1 MKLIK
6 KIIIKGQIE
15 TLTGLMIGGTNNA
28 MGIGGPD
35 KLVIRN
41 SINDQPF
48 IPGSS
53 LKGKLRSLLE
63 IADGNIGEGFA
74 NTNIKNGP
82 SMDITKVT
90 TLLFGS
96 ALKDTE
102 RQRPSRIIVRDASLL
117 NPEDLSRTEL
127 LYTETKTEVVI
138 DRITSAASPRNFERV
153 PAGAKFNLDLVLNI
167 FEGDPFSE
175 KELLETLIRGL
186 VLVQDDYIG
195 GSGSRGNGS
204 VKFKIETIIERTAEY
219 YLGRTPEENI
229 ITSSIIFPKA
239 LQPAIIID

>member
-15 TLTGLMIGGTNNA
+15 ALTGLMIGGTNNA
-28 MGIGGPD
+28 MGIGGLD
-35 KLVIRN
+35 NFVIRN
-41 SINDQPF
+41 SFNEQPY

-63 IADGNIGEGFA
+63 IADGNIGPGFA

-82 SMDITKVT
+82 SMDVTKVT

-96 ALKDTE
+96 AITDTE
-102 RQRPSRIIVRDASLL
+102 KQRPSRIIVRDGALL
-117 NPEDLSRTEL
+117 NPQDLSKTEL

-138 DRITSAASPRNFERV
+138 DRVTSAASLRHFERV
-153 PAGAKFNLDLVLNI
+153 PAGAKFRLDLVLNI
-167 FEGDPFSE
+167 FEGDPYGE
-175 KELLETLIRGL
+175 AQLLETLLRGL

-204 VKFKIETIIERTAEY
+204 VQFKIDTVIERSSDY
-219 YLGRTPEENI
+219 YLGRSSEERVITP
-229 ITSSIIFPKA
+229 SINFPKA
-239 LQPAIIID
+239 LLA

>member
-1 MKLIK
+1 MKLNK
-6 KIIIKGQIE
+6 KIIIQGEIQ

-35 KLVIRN
+35 KLVVRN
-41 SINDQPF
+41 AVNDQPY

-63 IADGNIGEGFA
+63 IAEGNIGEKIS
-74 NTNIKNGP
+74 NTNINNGP

-96 ALKDTE
+96 ALRDTE
-102 RQRPSRIIVRDASLL
+102 KQRPSRLIVRDCSLL
-117 NPEDLSRTEL
+117 NPEDLSKTEL
-127 LYTETKTEVVI
+127 LYTETKTEVII
-138 DRITSAASPRNFERV
+138 DRITSAASPRTFERV
-153 PAGAKFNLDLVLNI
+153 PAGARFTLNLVLNI
-167 FEGDPFSE
+167 FDGDPFSE
-175 KELLETLIRGL
+175 KQLMETLLRGL

-204 VKFKIETIIERTAEY
+204 VKFKIHSVTERSADY
-219 YLGRTPEENI
+219 YLGKATEEKI
-229 ITSSIIFPKA
+229 ITSSVTLPRSLEA
-239 LQPAIIID
+239 